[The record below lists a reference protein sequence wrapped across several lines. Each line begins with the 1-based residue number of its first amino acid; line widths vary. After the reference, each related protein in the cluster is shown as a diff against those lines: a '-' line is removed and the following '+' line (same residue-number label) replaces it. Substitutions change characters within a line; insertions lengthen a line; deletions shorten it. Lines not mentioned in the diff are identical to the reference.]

1 MDADNATVEI
11 AISPHGTAP
20 WWTVLWDGT
29 RATVRTAPGLDG
41 DTPDDWGIA
50 CTNPHYTDTWR
61 DEGGTPYVVEQIP
74 RRLRQR
80 RRHSAHRG
88 LARGGRGTETA
99 RSRAAGL
106 CRRTPPVRPRAA
118 TVRGGDSRGRRVDNV
133 ACSM

>member
-11 AISPHGTAP
+11 AISPPGPHGTAP

-61 DEGGTPYVVEQIP
+61 DEGGTPYVVEQILDGCASAGATAHIVALHGAAEARKQLAAVLQAFADEHP
-74 RRLRQR
+74 QCDPELRRF
-80 RRHSAHRG
+80 
-88 LARGGRGTETA
+88 AREASG
-99 RSRAAGL
+99 
-106 CRRTPPVRPRAA
+106 
-118 TVRGGDSRGRRVDNV
+118 
-133 ACSM
+133 